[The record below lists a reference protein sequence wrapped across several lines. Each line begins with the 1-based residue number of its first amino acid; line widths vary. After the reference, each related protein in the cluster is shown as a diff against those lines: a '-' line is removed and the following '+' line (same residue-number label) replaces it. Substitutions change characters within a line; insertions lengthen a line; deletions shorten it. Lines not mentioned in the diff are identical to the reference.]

1 MTDHRLK
8 KFEIAR
14 RDEKS
19 RLLDR
24 SGFGFRHGV
33 VRSSGIL
40 TRPIGACASEA
51 RSVQVVVKIRTS
63 EHASG
68 TAEVI
73 APLISI
79 YCVQEVSPQTLSC
92 RSRRVWG

>member
-8 KFEIAR
+8 NFEIAR

-19 RLLDR
+19 WLLDR
-24 SGFGFRHGV
+24 SGFGFRHRV
-33 VRSSGIL
+33 VRFSGIL
-40 TRPIGACASEA
+40 TRPIGGCASEA
-51 RSVQVVVKIRTS
+51 RSVQVVVKIWTS
-63 EHASG
+63 EHASE

-79 YCVQEVSPQTLSC
+79 YCVQEGSPQTLSF